1 MAQPVAGK
9 LSLDSLNAMG
19 LTELKNLAKGVGVA
33 VAGNKAD
40 IVLRLLEKGVTA
52 PDGVQPME
60 TESADVHMTDSS
72 ENPPAKKQKTANEG
86 APQKDTAGSENTAA
100 KQANTDAAGGSVKR
114 PAIGGGSAPAIPVAS
129 SPGFPVKPAP
139 HAKNSA
145 WAAHYEKLARYVLH
159 GLKQELKNCGV
170 DISQHGELHHVPPTN
185 IEKNTVPAAGGAQMT
200 TFRETWNIDRC
211 EAAMKSTGKYEAAGS
226 LWWFNLT
233 SGGKVLYQGQSIFD
247 SEPDRAAVEAAS
259 VLWDEAAFRAS
270 DLTEH
275 RRRFDF
281 PGVIPTACVG
291 LPDAQRMA
299 GEDTPTFKD
308 LPLVAGRQCVLA
320 FLEAIADC
328 MQSNLAKD
336 KARLLKLF
344 EARELL

>member
-1 MAQPVAGK
+1 MAEPVAGK
-9 LSLDSLNAMG
+9 LSLDSLNAMA
-19 LTELKNLAKGVGVA
+19 LTELKSLAKVVGVA
-33 VAGNKAD
+33 VAGNKGD
-40 IVLRLLEKGVTA
+40 IVLRLMQQGVTA
-52 PDGVQPME
+52 QDLHIAHGVQPME
-60 TESADVHMTDSS
+60 TESAVAHMVASS
-72 ENPPAKKQKTANEG
+72 ENPQAKKQKTG
-86 APQKDTAGSENTAA
+86 AAGSENTAA
-100 KQANTDAAGGSVKR
+100 KKTNTDAAGGSVKH

-129 SPGFPVKPAP
+129 SPAIPVRPAP
-139 HAKNSA
+139 LAKNSA
-145 WAAHYEKLARYVLH
+145 WAEYYEKLARYVCH
-159 GLKQELKNCGV
+159 GLKSELKTCGV

-185 IEKNTVPAAGGAQMT
+185 IQQNTVPALGGSQMT
-200 TFRETWNIDRC
+200 TFRETWNIERC
-211 EAAMKSTGKYEAAGS
+211 QAALKSTGKYEAAGS
-226 LWWFNLT
+226 LWWFNLL
-233 SGGKVLYQGQSIFD
+233 SGGKVVFQSQIIFEV
-247 SEPDRAAVEAAS
+247 EPDRAAVEAAS

-344 EARELL
+344 EAREL